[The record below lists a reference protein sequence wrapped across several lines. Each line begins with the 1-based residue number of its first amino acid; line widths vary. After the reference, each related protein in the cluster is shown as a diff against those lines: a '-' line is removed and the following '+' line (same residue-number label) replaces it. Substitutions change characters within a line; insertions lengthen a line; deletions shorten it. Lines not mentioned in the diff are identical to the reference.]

1 MSHNHTYRSYADHG
15 YIGHTY
21 VGHVYIGHN
30 HLGHSYI
37 GHNCMGHNYMGHNYN
52 PEQGLSK
59 TDLLGD
65 RRTHGP
71 LVLIDGAETRGN
83 VRGNV
88 A

>member
-1 MSHNHTYRSYADHG
+1 M
-15 YIGHTY
+15 
-21 VGHVYIGHN
+21 GHN
-30 HLGHSYI
+30 YLGHNCI
-37 GHNCMGHNYMGHNYN
+37 GHNCIGHNYMGHNYN

-83 VRGNV
+83 VRENV